1 MRKYLK
7 ICFILLL
14 SVFMIGCASD
24 TEQNGL
30 METYSYEE
38 GQDTYLLENNEL
50 KLTLDPETTYF
61 QVLDKSNGTVW
72 NSNPADG
79 ADDALADVQSS
90 KYLQSTL
97 LIVYSDETGINT
109 IYNNFE
115 YSISKKIYTVEQGD
129 GFIKVNYTIGNV
141 QKVYVMPSAIPES
154 RMTLFY
160 DQMDNSSRRKI
171 DNYYRK
177 LDINNL
183 RATDDKGALLE
194 QYPDLAQE
202 NIFVLRENTQEHLKK
217 SIEEIFAQVGYTLED
232 YEEDEARYSKES
244 REENPFFNVSVVYR
258 LEGDN
263 LVVSLPFEDMQW
275 RRDYPLIKIKVLP
288 YLGAGSTG
296 EEGFILVPEGSG
308 GIISFNNGKNMQSA
322 YYTDVYGWDE
332 ALLRDSLT
340 DNTRSEY
347 PVFGISKEGGSML
360 CMLENYGCTASIE
373 ADVSGRN
380 HSYNFAAATYTTLHA
395 SALNLS
401 AKTDKTVMVFE
412 AEKPAG
418 EIKQRYSFLDTTD
431 YIGMAGAYRSYLME
445 RYPELQVQQE
455 SNVPVNITLIGAIDK
470 VKQRL
475 GLPVSVPEA
484 LTTYEEAAAI
494 LRDLQ
499 DSGYRRLSVKY
510 EGWMNGGIKQSVPS
524 KIKTV
529 RELGSRNELKEFIR
543 QAGELDVPVYLGGM
557 TQYAYETGVWDG
569 FVSTRDAARYTSRE
583 QVKLYNFSPVYF
595 GVEDWRDSYYLVKP
609 QLILQY
615 MNNLAGAAREYQAGV
630 AFSDIGYLVSAD
642 YNPKNLTTRQEVID
656 LQTAE
661 LGSIAAGGTDIM
673 LRGGNDYVLPYA
685 GFITDM
691 NLEGTKYHI
700 LDYMVPFY
708 SAAIHGLVD
717 YTGVSLNLSGDYH
730 QAVLNSAENGAGL
743 SFTFMKES
751 SDPLQDTFYTYLF
764 GADYDRWKEEAASI
778 YLRYNEEMGHCFN
791 QYITGHE
798 RLAEGVHVTGYEDG
812 TRVYV
817 NYNYEAYEHGGLI
830 IPARDYYVERR

>member
-1 MRKYLK
+1 
-7 ICFILLL
+7 
-14 SVFMIGCASD
+14 MIGCAGE

-38 GQDTYLLENNEL
+38 GQDTYLLENDEL

-61 QVLDKSNGTVW
+61 QVLDKSNNTVW
-72 NSNPADG
+72 YSNPADG
-79 ADDALADVQSS
+79 ANDPLADNQSK

-97 LIVYSDETGINT
+97 LIVYSNDTGINT
-109 IYNNFE
+109 IFNNFE
-115 YSISKKIYTVEQGD
+115 FSISKKIYSVEQGD

-154 RMTLFY
+154 RMMTFY
-160 DQMDNSSRRKI
+160 DQMDKSSKRKI

-183 RATDDKGALLE
+183 RATDDKNALLE

-202 NIFVLRENTQEHLKK
+202 NIYVLRENTQEHLKK

-232 YEEDEARYSKES
+232 YEEDEARYSRES
-244 REENPFFNVSVVYR
+244 REDNPFFNVSVVYR
-258 LEGDN
+258 LEGND

-275 RRDYPLIKIKVLP
+275 RKDYPLIKVKVLP
-288 YLGAGSTG
+288 YLGAGSTE
-296 EEGFILVPEGSG
+296 EEGFILVPEGTG
-308 GIISFNNGKNMQSA
+308 AVINFNNGKNTQSA

-332 ALLRDSLT
+332 ALLRDALT

-347 PVFGISKEGGSML
+347 PVFGISKSNGSML
-360 CMLENYGCTASIE
+360 CMLENYGCTASLE

-380 HSYNFAAATYTTLHA
+380 HSYNFAAATYTTLHG

-412 AEKPAG
+412 AEKPSG
-418 EIKQRYSFLDTTD
+418 EIRQRYSFLDTTD
-431 YIGMAGAYRSYLME
+431 YIGMAGAYRSYLMA
-445 RYPELQVQQE
+445 RYPELKKQE
-455 SNVPVNITLIGAIDK
+455 ENGAPVNITLIGAIDT

-484 LTTYEEAAAI
+484 LTTYKEAADI
-494 LRDLQ
+494 LQDLQ
-499 DSGYRRLSVKY
+499 DSGYRRLSVRY
-510 EGWMNGGIKQSVPS
+510 EGWMNGGIKQSVPT
-524 KIKTV
+524 KIKSV
-529 RELGSRNELKEFIR
+529 SELGSKKTLKDFIR
-543 QAGELDVPVYLGGM
+543 QAREFNVPVYLSGM
-557 TQYAYETGVWDG
+557 TEYAYETGALDG

-583 QVKLYNFSPVYF
+583 RIELYNFSPVYF
-595 GVEDWRDSYYLVKP
+595 GIEDWRDSYYLLKP
-609 QLILQY
+609 QLTLQY
-615 MNNLAGAAREYQAGV
+615 MGNLAKAAKDYEAGV
-630 AFSDIGYLVSAD
+630 AFSDIGYVVSAD

-661 LGSIAAGGTDIM
+661 LKSIMADGTKVM
-673 LRGGNDYVLPYA
+673 VRGGNDYALPYA
-685 GFITDM
+685 SHITDM
-691 NLEGTKYHI
+691 KLEGTGYHI

-751 SDPLQDTFYTYLF
+751 ASTLQDTFYTYLF
-764 GADYDRWKEEAASI
+764 GTDYDKWKEEAYSI
-778 YLRYNEEMGHCFN
+778 YSRYNEELGHCFN
-791 QYITGHE
+791 QYITSHE
-798 RLAEGVHVTGYEDG
+798 RIGEGVYETGYEDG

-817 NYNYEAYEHGGLI
+817 NYNYEAYEDGGLL